1 RADIAGKIREAR
13 FQALEKIRET
23 ARERRV
29 SFTLIAGDLFDDHA
43 VDHDVA
49 DRAYKVLGS
58 FPTPVYVLSGNHD
71 PLLPGSVWDRPPWN
85 HACNSVSVLRMAEP
99 VRAAENVLLLPCP
112 VFRKTSLYDPTDWLA
127 QLQSEGNG
135 VRIGIAHGSL
145 QIRPNL
151 PSDDHLIE
159 PD

>member
-1 RADIAGKIREAR
+1 MVEVYLGRHEANRPVPLGDMVSFLHTADLHLGLRVTRFRADIAGKIREAR

-99 VRAAENVLLLPCP
+99 VRAAENVLLLP
-112 VFRKTSLYDPTDWLA
+112 
-127 QLQSEGNG
+127 
-135 VRIGIAHGSL
+135 
-145 QIRPNL
+145 
-151 PSDDHLIE
+151 
-159 PD
+159 